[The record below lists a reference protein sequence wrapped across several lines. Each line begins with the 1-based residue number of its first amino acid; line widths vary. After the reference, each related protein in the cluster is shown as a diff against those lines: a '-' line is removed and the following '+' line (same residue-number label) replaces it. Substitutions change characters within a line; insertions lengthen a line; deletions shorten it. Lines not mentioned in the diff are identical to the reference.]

1 MTADLDGSQFN
12 IAAHTKE
19 IGRQVSM
26 KSMRK
31 ADKMRL
37 EESDGIYPG
46 KGKTV
51 NYCVT
56 VVVTGE
62 EGA

>member
-1 MTADLDGSQFN
+1 
-12 IAAHTKE
+12 
-19 IGRQVSM
+19 M